1 VLMHII
7 SAVKSLGDENMP
19 NMDRTG
25 PLGKGPHGRGM
36 GPCRSGGQNFRMGGG
51 RGMGRGR
58 GFPAMTGSGTDL
70 SNDLGAEVQA
80 LEARLKILKERL
92 ADEGKGSP

>member
-1 VLMHII
+1 
-7 SAVKSLGDENMP
+7 
-19 NMDRTG
+19 
-25 PLGKGPHGRGM
+25 
-36 GPCRSGGQNFRMGGG
+36 
-51 RGMGRGR
+51 
-58 GFPAMTGSGTDL
+58 MTGSGTDL